1 MQDLGNAHLVKRAE
15 CRGQLVHD
23 GQHETA
29 IDTHAGQACRCC
41 TSKKVELHCHLC
53 GH

>member
-1 MQDLGNAHLVKRAE
+1 MQDLRNAHLAKHAD
-15 CRGQLVHD
+15 CHGQLLHNR
-23 GQHETA
+23 QRKAA
-29 IDTHAGQACRCC
+29 IDTHAVQACRCC